1 MHRRP
6 WLRCF
11 PILLLAITTPV
22 VAQDSLCPAPALS
35 RLGRHTMQSG
45 ETLEAIA
52 QRYELIPATLIGLN
66 PSLRSGT
73 PAVGQDLLMPPYNGI
88 RVEVPAGTTWQEV
101 AIAYNVRA
109 DVLFE
114 VNGCQSQPQT
124 VFVPGINW
132 SPNLVTPDYGE
143 EPQAAADHHL
153 RGYPLPETAPIILGY
168 GWQSHPTEDRLTFSS
183 GVGLAANPGTP
194 VLAVGDGVVAFAGPQ
209 EGMGNLVVINHAQ
222 GLQTRYAQ
230 LTTLEVAVGQ
240 SIRQG
245 DRLGQVQ
252 AAAPEGAYLY
262 FEVRSN
268 SSLGWVAED
277 PQRYIPRLGVRSGEG
292 VEG

>member
-1 MHRRP
+1 MRIRP

-11 PILLLAITTPV
+11 PILLLAMTTPV

-35 RLGRHTMQSG
+35 RLGRHTVQAG
-45 ETLEAIA
+45 ETLDAIA
-52 QRYELIPATLIGLN
+52 QQYDLIPATLIGMN
-66 PSLRSGT
+66 PSLRSGS
-73 PAVGQDLLMPPYNGI
+73 PAVGQALLIPPYNGI
-88 RVEVPAGTTWQEV
+88 RVEVPAGTTWQDV

-114 VNGCQSQPQT
+114 VNGCQTQPQA
-124 VFVPGINW
+124 VFVPGVNW
-132 SPNLVTPDYGE
+132 SPNLMTPDYGE
-143 EPQAAADHHL
+143 APQASVEHNL
-153 RGYPLPETAPIILGY
+153 QGYPLPNPAPVILGY

-183 GVGLAANPGTP
+183 GVGLAANPGTA

-209 EGMGNLVVINHAQ
+209 SGIGNLVVINHAQ

-230 LTTLEVAVGQ
+230 LANLEVVVGQ
-240 SIRQG
+240 SVRQG
-245 DRLGQVQ
+245 DRIGQVQ
-252 AAAPEGAYLY
+252 PAAPEGAYLY

-277 PQRYIPRLGVRSGEG
+277 PQRYIPRLGVR
-292 VEG
+292 